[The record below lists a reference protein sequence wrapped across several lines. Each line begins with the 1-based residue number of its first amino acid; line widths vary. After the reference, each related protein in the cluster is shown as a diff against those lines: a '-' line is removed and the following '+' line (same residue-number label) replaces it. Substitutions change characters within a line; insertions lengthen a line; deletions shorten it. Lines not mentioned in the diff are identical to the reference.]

1 MFTNRRPRTIDLG
14 FIIASV
20 TFIFVFSCVDVPVKD
35 STLIPS
41 AIEGITTVTGLIF
54 AVDGLLITRYYSDS
68 TNPIQRIR
76 CSCYVLV
83 LAIGSALI
91 GVAYLAFLS
100 GVTMLAIKIALTVF
114 NISYAVAVA
123 LVFHFIYFLDLPA
136 LLSIRKSKS
145 Q

>member
-1 MFTNRRPRTIDLG
+1 MSTNRRPITIDLG
-14 FIIASV
+14 FIIAV
-20 TFIFVFSCVDVPVKD
+20 LIFIFVLTYVDVPVKD

-68 TNPIQRIR
+68 TNAIQKIR

-83 LAIGSALI
+83 LAIGLFFI
-91 GVAYLAFLS
+91 GAAYLAFLS
-100 GVTMLAIKIALTVF
+100 GATMLAIKITLIVF
-114 NISYAVAVA
+114 NISYSVAVA
-123 LVFHFIYFLDLPA
+123 LVFHLIYFLDLPT
-136 LLSIRKSKS
+136 LLNIRKSKS